1 MIGHISAQEKSN
13 SCHIHVFLKNQLNS
27 YLNLS
32 HIKNLSLRVAK
43 HRKKFYRLL
52 ILLIK
57 FANFLEEREAAVMNF
72 VYFKLATA

>member
-1 MIGHISAQEKSN
+1 MIGHISVQEKSN

-43 HRKKFYRLL
+43 HRKKFYRS
-52 ILLIK
+52 K
-57 FANFLEEREAAVMNF
+57 FANFLEERETAVMNF

>member
-1 MIGHISAQEKSN
+1 MIGHISVQEKSN

-43 HRKKFYRLL
+43 HRKKFYRS
-52 ILLIK
+52 K

>member
-1 MIGHISAQEKSN
+1 MIGHISVQEKSN
-13 SCHIHVFLKNQLNS
+13 SCHIQVFLKNQLNS

-43 HRKKFYRLL
+43 HRKKFYRS
-52 ILLIK
+52 K
-57 FANFLEEREAAVMNF
+57 FANFLEERETSVMNF

>member
-1 MIGHISAQEKSN
+1 MIGPISVQEKSN
-13 SCHIHVFLKNQLNS
+13 SCHIQVFLKNQLNS

-43 HRKKFYRLL
+43 HRKKFYRS
-52 ILLIK
+52 K

-72 VYFKLATA
+72 VYFKLTTA